1 MKIAA
6 AAGALLAGALLAWRL
21 LAGGPRTDG
30 HPNILLITLDTT
42 RADHLGAYGDA
53 RAETPYLD
61 RLASEGILFERAV
74 SAAPVT
80 LPAHV
85 SLFTGR
91 YPFAHGVR
99 NNGNFR
105 VPDDAATLATLL
117 HQQGYRTAAFVSA
130 FVLDRRTGLS
140 RGFDVYNDTLDS
152 GGLTASGRPSDA
164 ELERRGDRTAA
175 AARAWLTAYFQTAPA
190 GRPPFFVW
198 VHLYDPHDP
207 YDPPPPFADRF
218 RDRPYDGEIA
228 FDDSVVGSIL
238 RDVDD
243 GGASASTIVTVVG
256 DHGESLG
263 EHGEATHGM
272 FVYESAVRVP
282 LIVRWP
288 GHLRPARVAALAR
301 SVDVAPTLVDLAGAP
316 ALPAAQGESLIPM
329 IHGRGQGPLFAYTE
343 TYFPLFFMDWAPLRS
358 IQDDRWKF
366 VDAPTPELYD
376 LATDPHERVNVA
388 GREPARAAALRRGL
402 DSLAGERDADRHGN
416 GPAPAEVRPDR
427 ETIDKLAALGYVGLD
442 VQRPAESGSR
452 PDPKA
457 MIGTFNRLRA
467 ANAAADRGHPAEA
480 EAEARDILQRDP
492 RNAFALSIV
501 GKAARQQGRCRDAI
515 TAYKSYAA
523 LVPTGADA
531 HQWIAVCE
539 ARLGHDD
546 GAVAEAS
553 VAIDLDSRYAA
564 PRLLRAGLLA
574 ERGRL
579 DEATRDYQAALE
591 LQPLNPDAH
600 GGFGVL
606 LAARGERDRAV
617 KELTRALELRPDF
630 DEVRM
635 ALGGLLEQEGR
646 LADARAQYEAVSN
659 RAQAPAETRRT
670 ARERL
675 ARLAK

>member
-1 MKIAA
+1 
-6 AAGALLAGALLAWRL
+6 
-21 LAGGPRTDG
+21 
-30 HPNILLITLDTT
+30 
-42 RADHLGAYGDA
+42 
-53 RAETPYLD
+53 
-61 RLASEGILFERAV
+61 
-74 SAAPVT
+74 
-80 LPAHV
+80 
-85 SLFTGR
+85 
-91 YPFAHGVR
+91 
-99 NNGNFR
+99 
-105 VPDDAATLATLL
+105 
-117 HQQGYRTAAFVSA
+117 
-130 FVLDRRTGLS
+130 
-140 RGFDVYNDTLDS
+140 
-152 GGLTASGRPSDA
+152 
-164 ELERRGDRTAA
+164 
-175 AARAWLTAYFQTAPA
+175 
-190 GRPPFFVW
+190 
-198 VHLYDPHDP
+198 
-207 YDPPPPFADRF
+207 
-218 RDRPYDGEIA
+218 
-228 FDDSVVGSIL
+228 
-238 RDVDD
+238 
-243 GGASASTIVTVVG
+243 
-256 DHGESLG
+256 
-263 EHGEATHGM
+263 
-272 FVYESAVRVP
+272 
-282 LIVRWP
+282 
-288 GHLRPARVAALAR
+288 
-301 SVDVAPTLVDLAGAP
+301 
-316 ALPAAQGESLIPM
+316 
-329 IHGRGQGPLFAYTE
+329 
-343 TYFPLFFMDWAPLRS
+343 
-358 IQDDRWKF
+358 
-366 VDAPTPELYD
+366 
-376 LATDPHERVNVA
+376 
-388 GREPARAAALRRGL
+388 
-402 DSLAGERDADRHGN
+402 
-416 GPAPAEVRPDR
+416 
-427 ETIDKLAALGYVGLD
+427 
-442 VQRPAESGSR
+442 
-452 PDPKA
+452 